1 MMEIV
6 NLMMVLCSVNL
17 DYIVIGNRPMRK
29 AVY

>member
-1 MMEIV
+1 MSGIEDLMIV
-6 NLMMVLCSVNL
+6 LLSVNL

>member
-1 MMEIV
+1 MSEIED
-6 NLMMVLCSVNL
+6 LMIVLLSVNL